1 MHFLR
6 HAMFLEFAI
15 SSFKMR
21 KNSKIVPL
29 SMKPL
34 RSKQSMQG
42 GPWGREQA
50 VDQPDRSCRVWF
62 LGRSA
67 AVLSGGGSGHDSV
80 FYLRR
85 CVISGFSRRRLL
97 FGLGLW
103 MFVFLR
109 NFLLFLESWQIH
121 YYWHLTV
128 FYSNCF
134 FLLYSHRKSSQNSSL
149 WLTLVATTLKSW
161 SMKPCV
167 SACRNTSICWAIV
180 ARRSLIGLS

>member
-1 MHFLR
+1 
-6 HAMFLEFAI
+6 
-15 SSFKMR
+15 
-21 KNSKIVPL
+21 
-29 SMKPL
+29 
-34 RSKQSMQG
+34 MQG

-109 NFLLFLESWQIH
+109 NFLLFLESSQIKNDCK
-121 YYWHLTV
+121 YIIIDSF
-128 FYSNCF
+128 FYQHCF
-134 FLLYSHRKSSQNSSL
+134 FLLHSHRKSSQNSSL

-167 SACRNTSICWAIV
+167 SACRKTSICWAIV